1 MKIAVCISGQ
11 TRSWNQVKDNIIQ
24 NIFKDNTDVFFV
36 CDEDLSISNI
46 DNEITKELQSFY
58 DESILGYFNSN
69 KSPETSVESCVNMF
83 YKIFRCNEL
92 KKQHENKHNFKY
104 DIVVRLR
111 PDTNF
116 NKPVIFSEDKDKI
129 FIPHEFNWGGACD
142 QFAYGPSDLMDKFC
156 DLFPNIIKHVEEGQQ
171 FHPER
176 LLQYHCDK
184 LGLEIIRED
193 VGLLGIVR

>member
-1 MKIAVCISGQ
+1 MKIAACISGQ
-11 TRSWNQVKDNIIQ
+11 IRSWNQVKDNIIQ

-129 FIPHEFNWGGACD
+129 FIPHEFNWGGVCD

-184 LGLEIIRED
+184 LGLNIVRQD
-193 VGLLGIVR
+193 VGLLPIVR

>member
-11 TRSWNQVKDNIIQ
+11 SRSWDKVKENIIQ

-36 CDEDLSISNI
+36 SDQDLLISDI
-46 DNEITKELQSFY
+46 DHEIIKELQSFY
-58 DESILGYFNSN
+58 DKSDLEFFNSR
-69 KSPETSVESCVNMF
+69 KSSETSVESCVNMF

-92 KKQHENKHNFKY
+92 KKQYENKHNFKY

-116 NKPVIFSEDKDKI
+116 KNLVIFSEDKDKI
-129 FIPHEFNWGGACD
+129 FTPHEFNYNGVCD

-156 DLFPNIIKHVEEGQQ
+156 DLFPNIIKYVEVGCT
-171 FHPER
+171 FHPET

-184 LGLEIIRED
+184 LGLNIIRQD
-193 VGLLGIVR
+193 VGYSGMVR